1 VQAVSRPCD
10 PPCAPCAR
18 VCVERMGCDVLG
30 YLGRTGR
37 IHYGS
42 RAAPPAR
49 VPARFSALS
58 GISKGAGSARA
69 TRAGRKRDTSSPIHP
84 PPTSPRLPRL
94 PMETPLVAEGFAF
107 LRMWEETRARKRRNY
122 RDRFARRP
130 DLFSPAPVIMPR

>member
-84 PPTSPRLPRL
+84 PPQPHPVCPVCRWRLRSSRK
-94 PMETPLVAEGFAF
+94 G
-107 LRMWEETRARKRRNY
+107 LRFSECGKKRARGSGAITVIDLRGGPIYLAPRR
-122 RDRFARRP
+122 
-130 DLFSPAPVIMPR
+130 